1 MGLQLNLILASQL
14 QVNSRKYPVATTEET
29 RLPTDQRI
37 SLLESALTKSQLL
50 LKGVLAVLAL
60 LTAAVIT
67 LMIIQLN
74 NPPSSF
80 AETATFQQ
88 VKIALEQLE
97 SSSESWQQQLDE
109 LNLELDNSQA
119 AVFKALMFEQEENTQ
134 LHLRLFK
141 QSMRDLAQKQSGSQA
156 WLAGFN
162 QKIEAALARS
172 EARKNKLAQIQT
184 SEQPSIK
191 AVPLPFQP
199 DPVNVSD

>member
-1 MGLQLNLILASQL
+1 M
-14 QVNSRKYPVATTEET
+14 ATTEET
-29 RLPTDQRI
+29 RLPTEQRI

-60 LTAAVIT
+60 LTVAVII

-97 SSSESWQQQLDE
+97 NSSESWQQQLDE